1 MFLLAQHSV
10 SVLFGNL
17 PRLIT
22 MTFDLLEPVGFKAPS
37 FPSVASTFTIQTPQN
52 SELALT
58 CEAQSYPVPIFR

>member
-1 MFLLAQHSV
+1 
-10 SVLFGNL
+10 
-17 PRLIT
+17 

-52 SELALT
+52 STLALT